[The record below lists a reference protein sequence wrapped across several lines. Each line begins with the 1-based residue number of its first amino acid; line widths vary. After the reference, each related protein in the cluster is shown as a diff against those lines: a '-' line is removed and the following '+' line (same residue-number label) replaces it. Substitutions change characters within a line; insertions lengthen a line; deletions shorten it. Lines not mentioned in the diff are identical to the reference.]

1 MFMMYLCFTVSHMF
15 RIVLY
20 QASFAG
26 SQQLLQRCGS
36 VRQLAHLGL
45 LGLIFFSNAPVNCL
59 RNSRRQESTSG
70 KVAASYTPPGTLLGL
85 LMFAWYITWNW
96 MELYSMTSVFLIRSI
111 SRFWPGRYSP
121 SPDLRERLL
130 PPRPPTSYEKTWES
144 WESSQTR
151 QGLALLALQWIRAM
165 LWEFGERWRRCF
177 RVVGIFA
184 LEDAALTDL
193 AESSRRAF
201 SVVYTICTS
210 FQKSIRCYLTI
221 YCEDMIL
228 QRGTSSSGMNWS
240 YKLDTLCL
248 CAFVL
253 HFVSKFVLEHPWT
266 FFVIF
271 RWLKCPDVCFF
282 SASWMLRHVETTFLK
297 LVVDDF
303 SVTCEGDLES
313 STVRSLEF
321 PPLASCLLTVLPT
334 CSFPSF
340 ESVSVFAW
348 PYLRICCWI
357 DSRYS
362 HHLRMH
368 WSPLFCSL
376 KDWSRM
382 WCQCMLGW
390 GDWEYLES
398 VFFRFVWNDSLSKLP
413 CLVCM

>member
-1 MFMMYLCFTVSHMF
+1 MWQRAT
-15 RIVLY
+15 
-20 QASFAG
+20 AG
-26 SQQLLQRCGS
+26 SSGTLRTNLFLQCTCELFEEQSKTREYIRKSSCF
-36 VRQLAHLGL
+36 L
-45 LGLIFFSNAPVNCL
+45 
-59 RNSRRQESTSG
+59 
-70 KVAASYTPPGTLLGL
+70 YPPGTLLGL

-248 CAFVL
+248 CAAL
-253 HFVSKFVLEHPWT
+253 CLEVCPWT
-266 FFVIF
+266 SLDVF
-271 RWLKCPDVCFF
+271 RYF
-282 SASWMLRHVETTFLK
+282 S
-297 LVVDDF
+297 
-303 SVTCEGDLES
+303 
-313 STVRSLEF
+313 
-321 PPLASCLLTVLPT
+321 LT
-334 CSFPSF
+334 
-340 ESVSVFAW
+340 
-348 PYLRICCWI
+348 
-357 DSRYS
+357 
-362 HHLRMH
+362 
-368 WSPLFCSL
+368 
-376 KDWSRM
+376 
-382 WCQCMLGW
+382 
-390 GDWEYLES
+390 
-398 VFFRFVWNDSLSKLP
+398 
-413 CLVCM
+413 